1 MEQINNI
8 DVYTSGMQKSL
19 ADKLFFVDKV
29 DDIDTVIDF
38 GCADG
43 SLLREIR
50 IGVWRLWD

>member
-19 ADKLFFVDKV
+19 ANKLFFVDKV

-50 IGVWRLWD
+50 IGV